1 MYLGPYQTSKMELFS
16 DNMQW
21 LKAFNISEKRS
32 IIDVFLFFALT
43 AIWLPTAN
51 FEPLS
56 RGQLHSPDVNHCIF
70 TFFGPKVTGSLETRS
85 GP

>member
-1 MYLGPYQTSKMELFS
+1 MYLEPYQTSKMELFT

-21 LKAFNISEKRS
+21 LKDFNISEKRS
-32 IIDVFLFFALT
+32 IIDVFLFFFL
-43 AIWLPTAN
+43 TAN

-56 RGQLHSPDVNHCIF
+56 WGQLHSPDVNHCIF
-70 TFFGPKVTGSLETRS
+70 TFFGPKVTRSLVTRL